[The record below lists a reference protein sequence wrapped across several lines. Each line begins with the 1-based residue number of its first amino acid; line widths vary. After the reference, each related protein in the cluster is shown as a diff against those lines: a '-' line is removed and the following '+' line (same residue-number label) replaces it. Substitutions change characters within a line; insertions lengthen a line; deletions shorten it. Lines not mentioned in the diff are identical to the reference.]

1 MKKVLVCDIR
11 VMFDME
17 PYEDRMEA
25 LARLKKIISS
35 EGLDAEYYNSKVVPF
50 KKLEE
55 NVK

>member
-17 PYEDRMEA
+17 PYEDSMEA

-50 KKLEE
+50 KKPEE